1 MSGKPELIEPHL
13 LRTSGEDQAST
24 GVPPQ
29 LVSTKPASKVI
40 SYDLAIPNSRDIQIN
55 VSGHRGAWPYLEMA
69 WTIKEV
75 FHHWQTSQRGLAL
88 PADGLDH
95 GGSIPPLADRSE
107 MWVALPGD
115 GLVHGRS
122 IPPLAE
128 RSERG
133 MFDVL
138 SFTTN
143 TRISGVSTCFQ
154 TVFLFGQQN
163 IKPIKEQYANMGYP
177 RSQVYTNITTRKPI
191 AHFTHGV
198 LHVGLTRADPH
209 ISKQDK
215 FYDKNCGTSSHLTHP
230 HVMTRDVSSLS
241 KDVEKL
247 KKKMIAHIQ
256 ALRTALKR
264 RSGLSTYLCET

>member
-29 LVSTKPASKVI
+29 LVSTKPASKVNFI
-40 SYDLAIPNSRDIQIN
+40 CGSCILCKLSQARRDPLMLHDM
-55 VSGHRGAWPYLEMA
+55 VMDVGPRGAWPYLEMA

-143 TRISGVSTCFQ
+143 TRISGSKLFSKPTILLKNRPPSSG
-154 TVFLFGQQN
+154 TVFLLGQQN
-163 IKPIKEQYANMGYP
+163 TKPIKVQYANMGYP
-177 RSQVYTNITTRKPI
+177 RSQLIMTTWDI
-191 AHFTHGV
+191 FEEVIMT
-198 LHVGLTRADPH
+198 TWD
-209 ISKQDK
+209 IFEEK

-230 HVMTRDVSSLS
+230 HVMTSDVSSLS

-247 KKKMIAHIQ
+247 KKIDCPH
-256 ALRTALKR
+256 
-264 RSGLSTYLCET
+264 SGT